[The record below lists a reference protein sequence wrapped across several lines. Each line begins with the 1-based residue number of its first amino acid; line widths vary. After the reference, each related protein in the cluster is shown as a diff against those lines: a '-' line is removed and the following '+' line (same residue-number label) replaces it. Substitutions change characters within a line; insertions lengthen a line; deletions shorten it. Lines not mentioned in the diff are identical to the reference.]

1 MATPAATTVLAQQ
14 ESTSPRIAIANA
26 ADISVIVIYFLV
38 VLAVGLWVSASFLCH
53 CWWSP
58 DKKVKVA
65 FLEDLG
71 PGTKSRRAR

>member
-14 ESTSPRIAIANA
+14 ESPSPQIAIANA

-38 VLAVGLWVSASFLCH
+38 VLVVGLWVSASFLCH
-53 CWWSP
+53 HWWGP
-58 DKKVKVA
+58 GKKVEVA